1 MKFLEDLILKLGA
14 VDRRVIFI
22 LIGLAVLIP
31 LLTPISL
38 PVRETPTTVK
48 FYDGIEDIPKNSKVL
63 VSFDYGPSTRPEI
76 HPMNVGVLR
85 HMFQWSPNLYIMF
98 VA

>member
-1 MKFLEDLILKLGA
+1 MKFLEDIILKLGA

-48 FYDGIEDIPKNSKVL
+48 FYDGIDNIPKNSKVL

-85 HMFQWSPNLYIMF
+85 HMLLSLIHI
-98 VA
+98 

>member
-1 MKFLEDLILKLGA
+1 MKFLEDIILRLGA
-14 VDRRVIFI
+14 VDRRVIFV
-22 LIGLAVLIP
+22 LIGLAVLVP

-63 VSFDYGPSTRPEI
+63 VSFDYGPSTC
-76 HPMNVGVLR
+76 LLYT
-85 HMFQWSPNLYIMF
+85 SPSPRDVRSSRMPSS
-98 VA
+98 A

>member
-1 MKFLEDLILKLGA
+1 MKFLEDIILKLGA

-48 FYDGIEDIPKNSKVL
+48 FYDGIDNIPKNSKVL
-63 VSFDYGPSTRPEI
+63 VSFDYGPSTVSYTHLTLPTSDL
-76 HPMNVGVLR
+76 V
-85 HMFQWSPNLYIMF
+85 
-98 VA
+98 

>member
-1 MKFLEDLILKLGA
+1 MKFLEDIILKLGA

-48 FYDGIEDIPKNSKVL
+48 FYDGKDNIQKKSKVL
-63 VSFDYGPSTRPEI
+63 VSFD
-76 HPMNVGVLR
+76 
-85 HMFQWSPNLYIMF
+85 
-98 VA
+98 

>member
-1 MKFLEDLILKLGA
+1 MKFLEDIILKLGA

-48 FYDGIEDIPKNSKVL
+48 FYDGIEDIPKLSL
-63 VSFDYGPSTRPEI
+63 IHISEPTR
-76 HPMNVGVLR
+76 R
-85 HMFQWSPNLYIMF
+85 S
-98 VA
+98 